1 MAGGVR
7 DHALDD
13 LLEAWARWVERGDV
27 FVIGGGGGSTMLAK
41 LIDNKGEIFF
51 GQGGGPKVPHVTV
64 EERVSQVVA
73 QIEKQEQLRADV
85 LRLEY
90 AAGWEEVAR
99 RRGIKG
105 YDPRGC
111 GQRENALALGVS
123 LRTYRGRLKEARDTI
138 KEKVGR
144 TRR

>member
-13 LLEAWARWVERGDV
+13 LLEAWARWVERGGV
-27 FVIGGGGGSTMLAK
+27 FVIGGSGSTMLAK

-51 GQGGGPKVPHVTV
+51 GQSGGPKVAHVTV
-64 EERVSQVVA
+64 EERVADVVA

-90 AAGWEEVAR
+90 AAGWEAVAQ